1 MTGRP
6 DSRER
11 PDSRDRIKEALA
23 ASECRYRELYESAPN
38 AYVTASVADG
48 SITQFNEA
56 CVKLFGY
63 SRETLRGMKIFEFY
77 ADTPEG
83 KPKAKEVF
91 QAYSSGQPVHGAE
104 LQMKRSDGSTFWG
117 SLSVEPVTDERGEV
131 VEGRGIIT
139 DISEQKRVQKA
150 LETSERRFRD
160 MAECA
165 SDWFWETGPD
175 HHYTYVSEKA
185 PGTLNLEDASLIG
198 PRLVGEVVDPGT
210 QRWKRHIA
218 GITARRPFRNFDER
232 YRDVNGVV
240 RKVRVSGTPF
250 FNDNGAFLG
259 YRGSSIDLTE
269 IERMEAE
276 LLKSKGK
283 LAEMLAIAP
292 DAIVMIDQ
300 ERNITMFNEGA
311 ENVFGYEAAEV
322 VGQPL
327 DLLIPEDLRQA
338 HARHFARFATAPEV
352 SRLMSLRAEITGLR
366 KDGTTFPAEASI
378 SKLVAG
384 GETLYTVLLHDI
396 SDRKGMER
404 DLLRTKERAE
414 VANRSKSDFLANMS
428 HELRTPLNAVIGF
441 SEVLMREMH
450 GPLGS
455 PKYLEYAQD
464 IFDSGNHLL
473 SVINDLLDLSKVES
487 GHFELMDEDIDLLE
501 LVERSFLFVK
511 SRAEK
516 KGVRIENGVGPDLP
530 LLRAD
535 PRVLKQ
541 IFANLLSNAVNFTE
555 RGGSVSVSASIDAK
569 GRYCIEVADTGVGI
583 PEDEFDMVLTP
594 FEQARSAVRQKEGT
608 GLGLPL
614 AKSFVERHGGEL
626 ELRSEVGK
634 GTTIAISFPAARVI
648 ARSPETVVARAVR

>member
-1 MTGRP
+1 MTGKP
-6 DSRER
+6 DSHKQME
-11 PDSRDRIKEALA
+11 EALA
-23 ASECRYRELYESAPN
+23 ASERRYRELYESAPN

-91 QAYSSGQPVHGAE
+91 QIYSSGQPVHGAE
-104 LQMKRSDGSTFWG
+104 LEMKRSDGSTFWG
-117 SLSVEPVTDERGEV
+117 SLSVEPVTNAEGEV
-131 VEGRGIIT
+131 IEGRGIIA
-139 DISEQKRVQKA
+139 DISELKRIQTA
-150 LETSERRFRD
+150 LEKSERRYRD

-175 HHYTYVSEKA
+175 HRYTYASERA
-185 PGTLNLEDASLIG
+185 PGTLDLEAASLIG
-198 PRLVGEVVDPGT
+198 RRLVGDVIDPTT
-210 QRWKRHIA
+210 QRWKQHLADIK
-218 GITARRPFRNFDER
+218 ARRPFKNFDER
-232 YRDVNGVV
+232 YRDRNGLV
-240 RKVRVSGTPF
+240 RTVRVSGTPIF
-250 FNDNGAFLG
+250 DGIGAFLG

-269 IERMEAE
+269 IKRTEAE

-292 DAIVMIDQ
+292 DAIIVIDHEQ
-300 ERNITMFNEGA
+300 NITTFNEGA
-311 ENVFGYEAAEV
+311 ENVFGYESAEV
-322 VGQPL
+322 LSRPL
-327 DLLIPEDLRQA
+327 DMLVPAEFRQA
-338 HARHFARFATAPEV
+338 HARHFARFVTAPEV
-352 SRLMSLRAEITGLR
+352 SRLMSLRGEITGLR
-366 KDGTTFPAEASI
+366 TDGTSFPAEASI
-378 SKLVAG
+378 SKLEAG
-384 GETLYTVLLHDI
+384 GETHFTVLLHDI

-404 DLLRTKERAE
+404 DLLRTKEQAE
-414 VANRSKSDFLANMS
+414 VANRSKSEFLANMS

-455 PKYLEYAQD
+455 AKYLEYAQD

-487 GHFELMDEDIDLLE
+487 GHFELAEEDIELHE

-516 KGVRIENGVGPDLP
+516 KGVQTENGVCADLP

-535 PRVLKQ
+535 PRVMKQ
-541 IFANLLSNAVNFTE
+541 ILANLLSNAVKFTE
-555 RGGSVSVSASIDAK
+555 RGGKVSVTANIDAK
-569 GRYCIEVADTGVGI
+569 GRYCFEVADTGVGI

-594 FEQARSAVRQKEGT
+594 FEQARNAVRQKEGT

-614 AKSFVERHGGEL
+614 AKSFVERHGGDL

-634 GTTIAISFPAARVI
+634 GTTIAISFPAARAI
-648 ARSPETVVARAVR
+648 ARTPLAAIARAAR